1 MSSKKSTS
9 EFLETMRSFYRIS
22 DAVEFRVPRQGECAS
37 SPPEGYFTCYEAFVV
52 IQYLIEV
59 LILSYEHAISLSS
72 DPELPSPFRSAFQL
86 APLPEYRLVPR
97 NFIRCVCP
105 LRLSKRDVSHCS
117 GGCRMIVPS
126 STRLLRFR
134 RDLLRNKLA
143 WLGHIEGSHR
153 EAMVYRFKAEK
164 AERDL
169 ARMQD
174 EILKRDAQLA
184 RHLARMQGEILKRDA
199 QLARHHARA
208 VRKAEWKGKRE
219 IVEVMKTRAFQ
230 FQIEYGNLKN
240 AFTLVGDYR
249 ECRGSVGSLWKTQAD
264 DYVFEKEMRLMEGG
278 MKEHAHAETLIPP
291 IDGRSQGFGI
301 SIPVS
306 PGTEASRIFYFEP

>member
-1 MSSKKSTS
+1 M
-9 EFLETMRSFYRIS
+9 
-22 DAVEFRVPRQGECAS
+22 
-37 SPPEGYFTCYEAFVV
+37 
-52 IQYLIEV
+52 LIG
-59 LILSYEHAISLSS
+59 
-72 DPELPSPFRSAFQL
+72 SA
-86 APLPEYRLVPR
+86 E
-97 NFIRCVCP
+97 
-105 LRLSKRDVSHCS
+105 
-117 GGCRMIVPS
+117 
-126 STRLLRFR
+126 
-134 RDLLRNKLA
+134 LA
-143 WLGHIEGSHR
+143 WLGHIEASHR